1 MISNFIKL
9 INNSGSIYHSVEFI
23 KEYLEKK
30 GYGELNINNKFE
42 ISQGG
47 RYYIIKSGAL
57 LAFRVDSVEEGFKII
72 ASHLDS
78 PALKIKSNPDIVA
91 NGYNQLNVE
100 VYGGPI
106 LNTWYDK
113 PLSIAGTV
121 IYSDAGE
128 TKQTLV
134 DFKRPICVIPNLAIH
149 MNREINSGVK
159 IDKQKHLLPITGI
172 NQEGI
177 DHQDFLSL
185 LANELKTDKENI
197 LSYDLNLYCTTE
209 PSLFGLNEEFILSP
223 KLDNLSM
230 AMASIEALIESK
242 IGKGIQ
248 VALCLDAEEVG
259 SKTFNGG
266 DSNFTNHLLERI
278 GLALGMDREAYLRML
293 EQSFCI
299 SADLAHSIHPNHSDK
314 ADLTNRPVMNKGL
327 VIKKSSN
334 KKYATDPLTEARIIN
349 LAKKQNLPYQIFF
362 NNSNET
368 GGSTIGPL
376 LSSNLSIK
384 TIDIGNPILGMHSE
398 RETGGVIDYQNI
410 IKLFTEFYGEK

>member
-30 GYGELNINNKFE
+30 GYVELNINNKFE

-223 KLDNLSM
+223 
-230 AMASIEALIESK
+230 I
-242 IGKGIQ
+242 
-248 VALCLDAEEVG
+248 
-259 SKTFNGG
+259 F
-266 DSNFTNHLLERI
+266 
-278 GLALGMDREAYLRML
+278 YLHFPINIFYDYFIRYFFWIH
-293 EQSFCI
+293 SF
-299 SADLAHSIHPNHSDK
+299 
-314 ADLTNRPVMNKGL
+314 
-327 VIKKSSN
+327 
-334 KKYATDPLTEARIIN
+334 
-349 LAKKQNLPYQIFF
+349 
-362 NNSNET
+362 
-368 GGSTIGPL
+368 
-376 LSSNLSIK
+376 
-384 TIDIGNPILGMHSE
+384 
-398 RETGGVIDYQNI
+398 
-410 IKLFTEFYGEK
+410 